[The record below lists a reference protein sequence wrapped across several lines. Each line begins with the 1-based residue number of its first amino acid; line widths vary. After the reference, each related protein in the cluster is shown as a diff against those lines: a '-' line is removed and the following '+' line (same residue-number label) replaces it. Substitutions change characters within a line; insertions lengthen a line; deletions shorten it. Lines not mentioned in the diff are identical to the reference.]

1 MLNFNEIL
9 KFLKEIRLRLPIYI
23 IRRVNNTLLG
33 NGGKSVT
40 GFVNDNIKKDVVIN
54 EKQRNVRKN
63 YRKK

>member
-1 MLNFNEIL
+1 M
-9 KFLKEIRLRLPIYI
+9 KEIRLHLPIYI

-40 GFVNDNIKKDVVIN
+40 GFVNDNIEKDVVIN
-54 EKQRNVRKN
+54 EKQRNVRKY